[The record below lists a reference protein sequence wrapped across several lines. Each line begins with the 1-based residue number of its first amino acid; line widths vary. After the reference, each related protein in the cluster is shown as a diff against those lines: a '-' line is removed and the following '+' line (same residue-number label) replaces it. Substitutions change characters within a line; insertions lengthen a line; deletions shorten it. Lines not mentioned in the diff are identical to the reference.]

1 MAPTNKA
8 LADAMARAAQPAAP
22 GFTGEF
28 EEYCSP
34 WMTVMITDDN
44 TPEVKVKDLSEGHS
58 YMFRTKAV
66 NGAGPSWP
74 SLPTEELVCKIKK
87 LRPMID
93 KSSLQPIRVSKGQ
106 NITLSAKVQG
116 EPVPFKAWFY
126 GRYVLKTTHEL
137 LPILWSRAHPKT
149 SFVTTRKYG
158 VVSAC
163 LLPILKCFS
172 HSHVRQHILSVH
184 TRCCIGERV
193 V

>member
-44 TPEVKVKDLSEGHS
+44 TPEVKIKDLSEGHS
-58 YMFRTKAV
+58 YSFRTKAV

-126 GRYVLKTTHEL
+126 GRYILDVLWGQQTDLVFFKIIPSHFC
-137 LPILWSRAHPKT
+137 RASEASK
-149 SFVTTRKYG
+149 
-158 VVSAC
+158 
-163 LLPILKCFS
+163 IDCFKN
-172 HSHVRQHILSVH
+172 
-184 TRCCIGERV
+184 
-193 V
+193 

>member
-44 TPEVKVKDLSEGHS
+44 TPEVKIKDLSEGHS

-116 EPVPFKAWFY
+116 EPIPFKAWFY
-126 GRYVLKTTHEL
+126 GRYVFHTVQKLRVISNKPPSTFD
-137 LPILWSRAHPKT
+137 S
-149 SFVTTRKYG
+149 
-158 VVSAC
+158 C
-163 LLPILKCFS
+163 LSINVIYSYIKN
-172 HSHVRQHILSVH
+172 IK
-184 TRCCIGERV
+184 
-193 V
+193 

>member
-1 MAPTNKA
+1 MTGYKKQIFLGEEQQPQASETEKAMAPTNKA

-44 TPEVKVKDLSEGHS
+44 TPEVKIKDLSEGHS
-58 YMFRTKAV
+58 YSFRTKAV

-126 GRYVLKTTHEL
+126 GRYICT
-137 LPILWSRAHPKT
+137 
-149 SFVTTRKYG
+149 
-158 VVSAC
+158 
-163 LLPILKCFS
+163 
-172 HSHVRQHILSVH
+172 
-184 TRCCIGERV
+184 
-193 V
+193 

>member
-44 TPEVKVKDLSEGHS
+44 TPECKVKDLSEGHS

-126 GRYVLKTTHEL
+126 GRYVLKTKREL
-137 LPILWSRAHPKT
+137 RPILWLRGARTT
-149 SFVTTRKYG
+149 SFVPARTHVCVCLYVCGCSNWSFAWLFFALTRAIAHRECAHAR
-158 VVSAC
+158 S
-163 LLPILKCFS
+163 
-172 HSHVRQHILSVH
+172 
-184 TRCCIGERV
+184 
-193 V
+193 

>member
-1 MAPTNKA
+1 MQHISLLKLFLLYLFEFKSKFCLGEEQQPQASETEKAMAPTNKA

-44 TPEVKVKDLSEGHS
+44 TPEVKIKDLSEGHS
-58 YMFRTKAV
+58 YSFRTKAV

-126 GRYVLKTTHEL
+126 GRYICT
-137 LPILWSRAHPKT
+137 
-149 SFVTTRKYG
+149 
-158 VVSAC
+158 
-163 LLPILKCFS
+163 
-172 HSHVRQHILSVH
+172 
-184 TRCCIGERV
+184 
-193 V
+193 